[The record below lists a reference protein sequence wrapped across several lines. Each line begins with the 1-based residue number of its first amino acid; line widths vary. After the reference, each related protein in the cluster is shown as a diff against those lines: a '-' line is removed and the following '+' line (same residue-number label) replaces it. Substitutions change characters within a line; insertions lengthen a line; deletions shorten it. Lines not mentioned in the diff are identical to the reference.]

1 MITLQSTQKDVLT
14 YLSYSFL
21 LEEFRAER
29 GWGEARMILTE
40 KAACPGPGD
49 MLEVSESAESLSW
62 HWEAMETF

>member
-14 YLSYSFL
+14 YLSYSLL

-40 KAACPGPGD
+40 KGACPGLGG
-49 MLEVSESAESLSW
+49 ML
-62 HWEAMETF
+62 